1 MPKPSQNAGMLHF
14 SWFSSP
20 FLCLSR
26 ISEIRYVEYIWV
38 FIFIFC
44 LQRVSE
50 SMCLFLIYIYIY
62 THIYVYI
69 YRYTYLYTFTY
80 QDIYV
85 FSSPFCACWGFEAPN
100 KLYTYIYIYIC
111 IYSLYIIFP
120 LPVALAEMP
129 QDVKGQG
136 EAATSKQEVG
146 PGCAIH
152 LWWFN
157 GIYIC
162 VYI

>member
-1 MPKPSQNAGMLHF
+1 MCSHL
-14 SWFSSP
+14 
-20 FLCLSR
+20 LSVP
-26 ISEIRYVEYIWV
+26 VEGLRPQTS
-38 FIFIFC
+38 C
-44 LQRVSE
+44 
-50 SMCLFLIYIYIY
+50 
-62 THIYVYI
+62 TH
-69 YRYTYLYTFTY
+69 
-80 QDIYV
+80 
-85 FSSPFCACWGFEAPN
+85 
-100 KLYTYIYIYIC
+100 IYIYIC

-146 PGCAIH
+146 PGCAIP